1 MSFKKAAP
9 YLLPIVVLGVL
20 ATYILS
26 STTGRSLGLGFSFL
40 WLLALG
46 VLGVVGSLELGR
58 RLDPRYETLRARAG
72 TVFGVCAFAIFV
84 VVMVVQFGARMLWR
98 EHLVG
103 DLAAGLPDQEAMLE
117 LAFQGV
123 NTVQATM
130 DVAFDIFY
138 CLAVI
143 LFSSLMI
150 RHEAFGRVIGSF
162 GLLAAG
168 GLLLL
173 NLLTFPLPPANAGLY
188 DLGPLT
194 GIWWVAVIVLWVRA
208 DRGQG
213 VKSWHETSGSH
224 AKT

>member
-1 MSFKKAAP
+1 MSLKIAAP
-9 YLLPIVVLGVL
+9 YVLPIVVLAVL
-20 ATYILS
+20 AAYVLT
-26 STTGRSLGLGFSFL
+26 STTGRSIGLGFSFL
-40 WLLALG
+40 SLLALG
-46 VLGVVGSLELGR
+46 VLGILGSLELGR

-72 TVFGVCAFAIFV
+72 TAFGVCAFAIFV
-84 VVMVVQFGARMLWR
+84 VVMVVQFGARLLWR
-98 EHLVG
+98 EHLVR
-103 DLAAGLPDQEAMLE
+103 DVAVGLPEQEAMLK

-123 NTVQATM
+123 NAVQATM

-150 RHEAFGRVIGSF
+150 QHRAFGRVIGSF

-173 NLLTFPLPPANAGLY
+173 NLVTFPLPPSMSGLY

-194 GIWWVAVIVLWVRA
+194 GVWWVVVIILWIRA
-208 DRGQG
+208 DRADKVAATAAG
-213 VKSWHETSGSH
+213 VP
-224 AKT
+224 A

>member
-9 YLLPIVVLGVL
+9 YVLPIVVLAVL
-20 ATYILS
+20 ASYVLS
-26 STTGRSLGLGFSFL
+26 STTGRSPGLGFSFL
-40 WLLALG
+40 SLLALG
-46 VLGVVGSLELGR
+46 ILGVLGSLELGR
-58 RLDPRYETLRARAG
+58 RLDPRFETLRARAG
-72 TVFGVCAFAIFV
+72 TAFGVCAFAIFV

-98 EHLVG
+98 EHLVR
-103 DLAAGLPDQEAMLE
+103 DVAAGLPEQEAMLK

-123 NTVQATM
+123 NAIQATM

-150 RHEAFGRVIGSF
+150 QNKAFGRVVGSF

-173 NLLTFPLPPANAGLY
+173 NLVAFPLPPAMSGLY

-194 GIWWVAVIVLWVRA
+194 GIWWVVVIILWIRA
-208 DRGQG
+208 DR
-213 VKSWHETSGSH
+213 VDKMTIT
-224 AKT
+224 APAIRT